1 MSNGSYAPLSVWQV
15 GGVTNQPLAHVFGR
29 DHDGTRI
36 RVYRASVDT
45 PAGAGPPWWT
55 PPGYCFPSGY
65 VQADVSNDDMVGIG
79 SGSVYAE
86 LRDGAVVGG
95 SLTAIGVSEGSA
107 KWVAVVQ
114 APKDAAKVRATFPG
128 GATDEME
135 PVDGVAVLV
144 GAADI
149 APDDSAYYNETA
161 QLEAFDGS
169 GGSLGT
175 GKASYGGYSMG
186 AYAISVEPGANDCVA
201 PQELPA
207 PGPEQP
213 ADVAA
218 ARQAVTDAFLLAHGA
233 HDESQD
239 QQMAAIDDPTDFP
252 TYWNDL
258 TTGPFKEQVN
268 AAVVGLDDMV
278 FESATR
284 AAVKYHWDVPNYGTS
299 FYNRFGEVVLV
310 DGTWKVTRESMCQD
324 FALASVQCK

>member
-1 MSNGSYAPLSVWQV
+1 M
-15 GGVTNQPLAHVFGR
+15 
-29 DHDGTRI
+29 
-36 RVYRASVDT
+36 
-45 PAGAGPPWWT
+45 
-55 PPGYCFPSGY
+55 
-65 VQADVSNDDMVGIG
+65 QADVSNDDMVGIG

-149 APDDSAYYNETA
+149 APDDSTYFNETA

-175 GKASYGGYSMG
+175 GKASFGGYSMG
-186 AYAISVEPGANDCVA
+186 AYAINVEPGANDCVA

-213 ADVAA
+213 PTSPPR
-218 ARQAVTDAFLLAHGA
+218 AR
-233 HDESQD
+233 
-239 QQMAAIDDPTDFP
+239 P
-252 TYWNDL
+252 
-258 TTGPFKEQVN
+258 
-268 AAVVGLDDMV
+268 
-278 FESATR
+278 
-284 AAVKYHWDVPNYGTS
+284 
-299 FYNRFGEVVLV
+299 
-310 DGTWKVTRESMCQD
+310 
-324 FALASVQCK
+324 